1 MLQVQSIF
9 VPWIYQTVTRLKAE
23 KNLTNGQ
30 WPIYS
35 ANMFVVRDTKARG
48 MKNALKNYCSE
59 FRMPSTARKTKWIFL
74 LYLIASIVFEVHQES
89 KEV

>member
-1 MLQVQSIF
+1 MLQRGEEKCYKFKACLFLEYIKESQDL
-9 VPWIYQTVTRLKAE
+9 RLK

-59 FRMPSTARKTKWIFL
+59 FRMPPTARKTKLKFL
-74 LYLIASIVFEVHQES
+74 LY
-89 KEV
+89 